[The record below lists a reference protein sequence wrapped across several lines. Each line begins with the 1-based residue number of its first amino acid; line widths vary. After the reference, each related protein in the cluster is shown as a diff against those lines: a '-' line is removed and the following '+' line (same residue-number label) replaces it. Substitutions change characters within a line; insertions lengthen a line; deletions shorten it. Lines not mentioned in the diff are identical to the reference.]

1 MATSSILVPARLAR
15 SVQRAVRCHHGRS
28 VFVRQSTDIHR
39 GSGCLVSLYV
49 FLPSSIDGTSL
60 GLVFLRHYLQE
71 LKTMVAA
78 NPPAISGL
86 TALYS
91 SFIKE
96 FEAKLNPVSL
106 VYILIDIA
114 ATDYAEKPTEAID
127 FLSITNKPV
136 IETDTEAHIL
146 MLSELAHLHLAAG
159 DTDQASAL
167 LGTARSLVESS
178 SELAAAIH
186 SAFYRVASEYHKRM
200 GTAAEF
206 YRNALQLLAYTPVDS
221 LPPDEQLQL
230 AFDVAIAAVV
240 GEDIYNFG
248 EVLSHAVVTAL
259 AGTEHAWLHQLLV
272 AFQAGDLGAFDSV
285 CASAASVM
293 NTQPALVAGADFIR
307 QKVTLCALMTLA
319 TGGGQ
324 GGGGV
329 LSFSAIAESC
339 RLPVEEVDFLVMRAL
354 SLGLVSG
361 VMDGVDQKLTVTRV
375 QPRVVGRE
383 AVGGMAQR
391 LDAWCGSLDGTVK
404 FLEGESVGLVN

>member
-1 MATSSILVPARLAR
+1 MDVEILDGGAYIAQRVSDAGDGPEAAPLACIADLYT
-15 SVQRAVRCHHGRS
+15 RALWH
-28 VFVRQSTDIHR
+28 QLTE
-39 GSGCLVSLYV
+39 
-49 FLPSSIDGTSL
+49 
-60 GLVFLRHYLQE
+60 E
-71 LKTMVAA
+71 LKTIVSTK
-78 NPPAISGL
+78 PPSVSGL
-86 TALYS
+86 TGLYS

-114 ATDYAEKPTEAID
+114 ATDCAEDPTKAIA
-127 FLSITNKPV
+127 FLSIADKPV

-159 DTDQASAL
+159 DTDAASTL

-178 SELAAAIH
+178 SELGAAIH
-186 SAFYRVASEYHKRM
+186 SAFYRVASEYHKRL

-329 LSFSAIAESC
+329 LSFDAIADAC

-361 VMDGVDQKLTVTRV
+361 VMDGVDRQLTVTRV